1 MYVGVLLL
9 TFTSIL
15 LRLVTLSQKR
25 NLFCLCRQKR
35 FTVIAYTISECV
47 IIISVSCGKSGFEG

>member
-1 MYVGVLLL
+1 MIGPIVTVTVDRPLGSVLLL

-25 NLFCLCRQKR
+25 
-35 FTVIAYTISECV
+35 T
-47 IIISVSCGKSGFEG
+47 